1 MKIKTK
7 LIGVDPFFG
16 SHLNVYIDG
25 KKFPRDKGLSYI
37 IPKHIEVDLAREV
50 AIEYAKHEASGKFV
64 SGSGEFYESE
74 AEYFKII
81 AEG

>member
-25 KKFPRDKGLSYI
+25 KKFPSRI
-37 IPKHIEVDLAREV
+37 
-50 AIEYAKHEASGKFV
+50 F
-64 SGSGEFYESE
+64 
-74 AEYFKII
+74 
-81 AEG
+81 